1 MAGRPPGH
9 PPGQGMFLRSESLG
23 SARTLSFLRTPVESC
38 YIDTYA
44 SSTTR
49 TATSANIRMYVL
61 DSDTP
66 TRSTRCARRHNNYGH
81 RYRAKPNLRGRN
93 TQRVRARLRV
103 PPRGGRV
110 FFIFYIVS
118 TSVHKRNDIPRENI
132 YRIHREQHSWKFL
145 TIAGIAVL
153 HFELLEKQRIVPYSL
168 LVHFAVRSSRNN
180 VPIL

>member
-1 MAGRPPGH
+1 MSGTARTRNEGCRWVGGWSAAWP

-49 TATSANIRMYVL
+49 TVTSANIRMYVL

-66 TRSTRCARRHNNYGH
+66 TRSTRCARRPNNYGH

-93 TQRVRARLRV
+93 TQRVRARLRA

-118 TSVHKRNDIPRENI
+118 TSVCKRKDIP
-132 YRIHREQHSWKFL
+132 
-145 TIAGIAVL
+145 
-153 HFELLEKQRIVPYSL
+153 
-168 LVHFAVRSSRNN
+168 
-180 VPIL
+180 